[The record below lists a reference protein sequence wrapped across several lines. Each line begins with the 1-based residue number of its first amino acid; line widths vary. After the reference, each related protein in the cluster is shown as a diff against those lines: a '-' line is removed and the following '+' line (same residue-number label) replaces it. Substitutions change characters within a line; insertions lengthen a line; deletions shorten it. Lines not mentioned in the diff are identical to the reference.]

1 MKRSPAPSLPGL
13 TRQSIIFRRKVD
25 ARVKSAHD
33 GVGILRRR
41 EFISLLAGS
50 AAAAWPRAARAQQPG
65 KTYRMGLLAIG
76 PAGAGLVLDERRKTL
91 LSGLAARGFVEGQ
104 NLALVQRSADA
115 HPERLDGLA
124 AELTAARVDVL
135 VTFSY
140 PAALAAKKATKDVPI
155 VVVGAGDPVAT
166 GLVDGLAR
174 PGGNITGVTEL
185 STELSAKRLEI
196 LRDALP
202 ALTRVAMLWNA
213 ADLGMTLRYRSAEGA
228 ARVLGIKVQTLGVR
242 EPDDFDHA
250 FAEMARER
258 PDAILMV
265 SDVLTIL
272 HRKRVVEFASSNR
285 LPTIFE
291 TGAFV
296 RDGGLMSYGPKQSAI
311 GEIAAGLV
319 ARILRGARPAD
330 LPLELPT
337 HFELLINLKTAQAL
351 GLALPPTLVARADE
365 VIE

>member
-1 MKRSPAPSLPGL
+1 M
-13 TRQSIIFRRKVD
+13 
-25 ARVKSAHD
+25 
-33 GVGILRRR
+33 RRR
-41 EFISLLAGS
+41 EFIALAG
-50 AAAAWPRAARAQQPG
+50 AAATWPLAARAQQAG
-65 KTYRMGLLAIG
+65 RIYRLGLLSNG
-76 PAGAGLVLDERRKTL
+76 PAVSPLDDRRKAL
-91 LSGLAARGFVEGQ
+91 LSGLAARGFIDGQ
-104 NLALVQRSADA
+104 NLELVQRAADA
-115 HPERLDGLA
+115 RPERLDGLT
-124 AELTAARVDVL
+124 AELKAANVDVI
-135 VTFSY
+135 VTFGY
-140 PAALAAKKATKDVPI
+140 PAALAAKTSAKEVPT
-155 VVVGAGDPVAT
+155 VVTGAGDPVAT

-174 PGGNITGVTEL
+174 PGGNMTGVTEL

-202 ALTRVAMLWNA
+202 TLTRVAMLWNA
-213 ADLGMTLRYRSAEGA
+213 ADLGMTLRYRSAEDA
-228 ARVLGIKVQTLGVR
+228 ARALGVKVQTLGVR

-250 FAEMARER
+250 FAEMMRER

-265 SDVLTIL
+265 SDALTIL
-272 HRKRVVEFASSNR
+272 NRKRILEFASTNR

-291 TGAFV
+291 TAVLV

-311 GEIAAGLV
+311 GETAAGLV

-351 GLALPPTLVARADE
+351 GITLPPTLVARADE

>member
-1 MKRSPAPSLPGL
+1 
-13 TRQSIIFRRKVD
+13 
-25 ARVKSAHD
+25 
-33 GVGILRRR
+33 
-41 EFISLLAGS
+41 
-50 AAAAWPRAARAQQPG
+50 
-65 KTYRMGLLAIG
+65 MGLLSNG
-76 PAGAGLVLDERRKTL
+76 PAVGPFDDRRKSL

-104 NLALVQRSADA
+104 NLVLVQRAADA
-115 HPERLDGLA
+115 HPERLESLM
-124 AELTAARVDVL
+124 AELKAANVDVL
-135 VTFSY
+135 VTFGY
-140 PAALAAKKATKDVPI
+140 PAALAAKTSAKNVPI
-155 VVVGAGDPVAT
+155 VIAGAGDPVAT

-213 ADLGMTLRYRSAEGA
+213 ADLGMTLRYRSAEDA
-228 ARVLGIKVQTLGVR
+228 ARVLGVKVQTLGVR
-242 EPDDFDHA
+242 EPDDFEHA
-250 FAEMARER
+250 FAEMTRER

-265 SDVLTIL
+265 SDALTIL
-272 HRKRVVEFASSNR
+272 NRKRVLEFASTNR

-291 TGAFV
+291 TGALV

-311 GEIAAGLV
+311 GETAAGLV
-319 ARILRGARPAD
+319 GRILRGARPAD

-337 HFELLINLKTAQAL
+337 HFELLINLKTAQTL
-351 GLALPPTLVARADE
+351 GITLPPTLIARADE

>member
-1 MKRSPAPSLPGL
+1 MRGSSPRMTEWEFCDAANSYRCSPAAPQPHGRAQRGRSSRARPIAWDCLPLARRGRGL
-13 TRQSIIFRRKVD
+13 FST
-25 ARVKSAHD
+25 
-33 GVGILRRR
+33 
-41 EFISLLAGS
+41 S
-50 AAAAWPRAARAQQPG
+50 AA
-65 KTYRMGLLAIG
+65 
-76 PAGAGLVLDERRKTL
+76 RRF
-91 LSGLAARGFVEGQ
+91 SPVSPLAASSRARTS
-104 NLALVQRSADA
+104 LSCSDDA

-272 HRKRVVEFASSNR
+272 NRKRVVEFASSNR

-291 TGAFV
+291 TGALV